1 MCIIL
6 CKCRSTFDAT
16 FGWTSRLSL
25 LNTMQLP
32 SVDPVVVTAI
42 VGSVALLLVQPICVS
57 RMYCRRRSTSTTCH
71 SSPRPSDRRHLR
83 VVRYRWQLL
92 GCRVDGLPAGTLS
105 DPDRILPPQYLT
117 IRASAH
123 ECSHAALAVRGHLRA
138 ARRLLPAVSVRV
150 VVRLR
155 DQLLHSAALPEQR
168 YLLAI
173 GWAIVGLLVYS
184 ELPLVLLFRLIKDE
198 HANRTFRLF
207 RSQFV
212 ETFVDRAGY
221 IKLLLLVVNLLFSI
235 IIVLVGL
242 VSGGDG
248 DDFTGQFI
256 GGLVLATAFL
266 SFYVYS

>member
-1 MCIIL
+1 M
-6 CKCRSTFDAT
+6 
-16 FGWTSRLSL
+16 
-25 LNTMQLP
+25 
-32 SVDPVVVTAI
+32 
-42 VGSVALLLVQPICVS
+42 
-57 RMYCRRRSTSTTCH
+57 
-71 SSPRPSDRRHLR
+71 
-83 VVRYRWQLL
+83 
-92 GCRVDGLPAGTLS
+92 
-105 DPDRILPPQYLT
+105 
-117 IRASAH
+117 
-123 ECSHAALAVRGHLRA
+123 
-138 ARRLLPAVSVRV
+138 
-150 VVRLR
+150 
-155 DQLLHSAALPEQR
+155 
-168 YLLAI
+168 
-173 GWAIVGLLVYS
+173 GLLVYS
-184 ELPLVLLFRLIKDE
+184 VLPLVFLFRLIKDE